1 MSRLI
6 RLVTVLAVM
15 FMVAGCTSDDDPADE
30 IHGTWLVPGDSVYE
44 QFAEDGTWGVW
55 PCGRSAGLSHAA
67 VIRTIA
73 SRSNLRRPSQP

>member
-44 QFAEDGTWGVW
+44 QFAEDGTWGV
-55 PCGRSAGLSHAA
+55 
-67 VIRTIA
+67 
-73 SRSNLRRPSQP
+73 